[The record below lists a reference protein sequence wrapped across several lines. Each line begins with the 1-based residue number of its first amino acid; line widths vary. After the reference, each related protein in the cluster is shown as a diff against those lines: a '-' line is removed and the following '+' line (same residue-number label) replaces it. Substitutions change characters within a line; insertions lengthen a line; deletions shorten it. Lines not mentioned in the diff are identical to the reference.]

1 MTIGFRLNDHWKAAV
16 TLLAMSDTHGKP
28 WNITTLDRSIVYPW
42 AMFATWWRDK
52 QPPRRAHGVTLSY
65 SLFPGCQR
73 CFSTAKEWETDDV
86 MNGDWNWDSTP
97 RVVPSYSWFLSRMFL
112 CVLWF
117 FCVSSPLTRLE
128 YWVRDSWTTWT
139 CGMIVGWFCATA
151 NICLENI
158 TMNELQLPVRNFG
171 SFPGTTRWVTHY
183 SWREPT
189 RGFFKTL
196 LSRFCW
202 G

>member
-1 MTIGFRLNDHWKAAV
+1 M
-16 TLLAMSDTHGKP
+16 
-28 WNITTLDRSIVYPW
+28 DRSIVYPW

-139 CGMIVGWFCATA
+139 CGMICRMILCYGQYMLRKYHHERTAT
-151 NICLENI
+151 
-158 TMNELQLPVRNFG
+158 
-171 SFPGTTRWVTHY
+171 PGTKLWIVSRDDTVGDPLFLEGAYTWVFQNATVQV
-183 SWREPT
+183 
-189 RGFFKTL
+189 L
-196 LSRFCW
+196 LRLAPSSRSRIWTSQVCSNAVCW
-202 G
+202 E